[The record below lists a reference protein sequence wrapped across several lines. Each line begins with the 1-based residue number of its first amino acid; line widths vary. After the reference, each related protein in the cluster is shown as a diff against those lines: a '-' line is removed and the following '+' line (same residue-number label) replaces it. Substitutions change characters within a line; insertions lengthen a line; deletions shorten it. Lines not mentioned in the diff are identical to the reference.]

1 MPPLKSRFRP
11 DLFETRTDAW
21 RSAGL
26 GDEVALRINATPM
39 RPQDGSELAE
49 QVLDALRPGG

>member
-1 MPPLKSRFRP
+1 MPPLKSGFRP